1 MPLLLLT
8 DTFVALHSRTL
19 FDFYA
24 SGKAMKKFKTRDE
37 SGPALPSFGER
48 IAHLNIKRQELVR
61 PLQERPG
68 D

>member
-1 MPLLLLT
+1 
-8 DTFVALHSRTL
+8 
-19 FDFYA
+19 
-24 SGKAMKKFKTRDE
+24 MKKFQTRDE